1 MSTLDTPRTATDSRF
16 TEVAATHPYTA
27 AAPYFGST
35 TSANQEG
42 HRTAS
47 CISRREMGLSA
58 CKQGTSNLP
67 SSIFK
72 LILICWVI
80 IVCIFNKNNDKVKHL

>member
-1 MSTLDTPRTATDSRF
+1 MHREEPRECPHSTLPAQQLTVAVGILVA
-16 TEVAATHPYTA
+16 EVAATHPYTA

-47 CISRREMGLSA
+47 CFSHRENGLSA
-58 CKQGTSNLP
+58 CKQGTSNLT
-67 SSIFK
+67 
-72 LILICWVI
+72 L
-80 IVCIFNKNNDKVKHL
+80 